1 MIYLSCKTEREEMKM
16 SVDYKY
22 EEKIAK
28 VVEVGITKPKVGDIL
43 YSSWGYDQTNIE
55 FFKVVKV
62 SEFSVWIQEV
72 GSKVVEVTGWAHE
85 KVVPTDSSEYQVRN
99 WDNVPDVFGNVNTY
113 ITKTHPIQRKKIQ
126 TYGGGYGVSLNS
138 FSSAWVWDGKPKEA
152 SHTH

>member
-1 MIYLSCKTEREEMKM
+1 M
-16 SVDYKY
+16 STGYKY
-22 EEKIAK
+22 EEKIAT

-62 SEFSVWIQEV
+62 SEFSVWIQEI
-72 GSKVVEVTGWAHE
+72 GKKVVEVTGWAHQN
-85 KVVPTDSSEYQVRN
+85 VVPVDSPEYEVRN
-99 WDNVPDVFGNVNTY
+99 WDVPGEY

-138 FSSAWVWDGKPKEA
+138 FSIAFLWDGKPKGQ
-152 SHTH
+152 SQTC

>member
-1 MIYLSCKTEREEMKM
+1 MIYLECKTEREEIQM
-16 SVDYKY
+16 SSVI
-22 EEKIAK
+22 EKVK
-28 VVEVGITKPKVGDIL
+28 VQPKVGDIL

-99 WDNVPDVFGNVNTY
+99 WDVPGEY
-113 ITKTHPIQRKKIQ
+113 ITKTYPIQRKKIQ

-138 FSSAWVWDGKPKEA
+138 FSSAWLWDGKPKEA
-152 SHTH
+152 SHTC

>member
-1 MIYLSCKTEREEMKM
+1 MSTSDYLNEGGSLVIESE
-16 SVDYKY
+16 
-22 EEKIAK
+22 IA
-28 VVEVGITKPKVGDIL
+28 KPKVGDIL

-72 GSKVVEVTGWAHE
+72 GAKVVEVTGWAHE
-85 KVVPTDSSEYQVRN
+85 KVIPTDSSDYQARN

-113 ITKTHPIQRKKIQ
+113 ITKTHPIQRKKIK

-138 FSSAWVWDGKPKEA
+138 FSSAWLWDGKPKEA